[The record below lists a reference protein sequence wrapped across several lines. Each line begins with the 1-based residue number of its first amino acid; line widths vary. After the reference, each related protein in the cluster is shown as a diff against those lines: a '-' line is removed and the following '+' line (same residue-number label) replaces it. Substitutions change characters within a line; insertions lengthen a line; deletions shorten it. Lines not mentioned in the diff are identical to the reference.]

1 MPREGERSSVLFWAL
16 LLSVGAHV
24 LTGAVASASLARM
37 PPAQPEAPAELPI
50 EFMVM
55 EPIDDGSELP
65 PPAKEPPRPQ
75 ETIVDIPPP
84 PSDRPSEPPRRT
96 PSDSRPI
103 APIRPLEPSG
113 PIAQDEERER
123 SAEES
128 QKETEEEL
136 EARRRAEGISTKNGL
151 KVDPRAV
158 ALSALANEYGPSDG
172 PRGSYQE
179 DRPPTLAERRADLNR
194 EHSAFLSATANAK
207 DWAIPREAP
216 TFTPRRDGSYTYSGH
231 AFSARIN
238 PDGSI
243 SFSDREGMNFSDLG
257 TNDGKSAGVRF
268 SFDLADGAHRRRGS
282 DPYRAEREY
291 VMKGSEE
298 LREKLMAE
306 HRAKEQERGLRR
318 IEGKLHTIWNASR
331 ELAAKRR
338 AIFRVWDEL
347 AEDEMGARARSI
359 VIAFVKEHA
368 PKGSPGAYTD
378 EELSALNDRRTS
390 QESFDPYR

>member
-1 MPREGERSSVLFWAL
+1 MSREGQGSSVLFWAL

-37 PPAQPEAPAELPI
+37 PVSQPGRSAERPI
-50 EFMVM
+50 EFMTM
-55 EPIDDGSELP
+55 EPLDGPSELM
-65 PPAKEPPRPQ
+65 PAKEEPSPRA
-75 ETIVDIPPP
+75 ETPPP
-84 PSDRPSEPPRRT
+84 PQELRSTETPRRVAAI
-96 PSDSRPI
+96 PSVPPPVPI
-103 APIRPLEPSG
+103 VPREPLPEGGTRGGEETISE
-113 PIAQDEERER
+113 ARQDET
-123 SAEES
+123 
-128 QKETEEEL
+128 QEEL

-158 ALSALANEYGPSDG
+158 ALSALAGEMGPSAG

-179 DRPPTLAERRADLNR
+179 DRAPTLEERRADLNR
-194 EHSAFLSATANAK
+194 EHSAFLSTKANAK

-216 TFTPRRDGSYTYSGH
+216 EFIARRDGSYTYAGH
-231 AFSARIN
+231 AFSARIH

-291 VMKGSEE
+291 VIKGSEE
-298 LREKLMAE
+298 LREKLIAE
-306 HRAKEQERGLRR
+306 HRAKEEERGLRR

-331 ELAAKRR
+331 EFSAKRR

-347 AEDEMGARARSI
+347 SEDEMGARARAI
-359 VIAFVKEHA
+359 VIAFIKEHA
-368 PKGSPGAYTD
+368 PSGGAEAYTD
-378 EELSALNDRRTS
+378 EELNALNERRTS
-390 QESFDPYR
+390 RERFDPYG